1 MEIVKTLEE
10 KVSFVVEKV
19 KALKEEKAGLEIRIS
34 QLEDTIKMK
43 DREIE
48 QLNTEK
54 AKIKGQIGELLQE
67 LDSME
72 LR

>member
-1 MEIVKTLEE
+1 MEVLKTLED

-19 KALKEEKAGLEIRIS
+19 KALKEEKAGLEQKIS
-34 QLEDTIKMK
+34 QLEDTIRVK

-48 QLNTEK
+48 QLNAEK
-54 AKIKGQIGELLQE
+54 IMVKGQIEDLLKE